1 MTDLSMASWTR
12 FSVTL
17 NQDDLIDIDLIP
29 LWPMFVRDLAMDCRL
44 HTRRRWNRNRHCRLF
59 DWTTIRCRRSG
70 KDFRF
75 RCLRSTGAMIDRVN
89 RWTKTFIALWLR
101 HEQVLLERWREMSD
115 ADEENM
121 KFSYLTKYL
130 ADRDE
135 VSCVWWWW
143 WSVSLNGRLNCLIE
157 LNTSLF
163 SLLSLSLYFL
173 MSMFSLSLLS
183 FFRKL
188 IMQSNERCL
197 SNGKYHVSKC

>member
-1 MTDLSMASWTR
+1 MTGLSMAAWTR
-12 FSVTL
+12 FSLTL

-29 LWPMFVRDLAMDCRL
+29 LRTMFARDLAMDCWFD
-44 HTRRRWNRNRHCRLF
+44 TRWRRNRNRHGRLF
-59 DWTTIRCRRSG
+59 DWAAIRCRCSRKG
-70 KDFRF
+70 FGF
-75 RCLRSTGAMIDRVN
+75 RCLRRTGAMIDRVN
-89 RWTKTFIALWLR
+89 RWTKTFVALRLR
-101 HEQVLLERWREMSD
+101 HEQVFLERWREMSD
-115 ADEENM
+115 ADEEKM

-157 LNTSLF
+157 LNTSLS
-163 SLLSLSLYFL
+163 SLSFLSLSV
-173 MSMFSLSLLS
+173 FSHVDVLSLP